1 MVYFSCSQIYHAQL
15 TEFVTEGFQFW
26 RIGELLVGKKKIG
39 VGKFATTPR
48 KILTELADTDY
59 WFVTNAVFHVTQL
72 YYNTKTD
79 HDAICYCNHKS
90 NSAMYLE
97 YSGFNPRYKI
107 FFTWAFY
114 CTMHSLRQV
123 FTLLNHLLYFIYAL
137 VIARQ

>member
-1 MVYFSCSQIYHAQL
+1 MVYFSFFSSTDRVCNWRLPVL
-15 TEFVTEGFQFW
+15 TYRRAPGWE
-26 RIGELLVGKKKIG
+26 KKIG
-39 VGKFATTPR
+39 VGKFATTPS
-48 KILTELADTDY
+48 KILTELAGTDY

-72 YYNTKTD
+72 YYNTQTD
-79 HDAICYCNHKS
+79 HDAIRYCNHKS

-107 FFTWAFY
+107 FFTWAYY